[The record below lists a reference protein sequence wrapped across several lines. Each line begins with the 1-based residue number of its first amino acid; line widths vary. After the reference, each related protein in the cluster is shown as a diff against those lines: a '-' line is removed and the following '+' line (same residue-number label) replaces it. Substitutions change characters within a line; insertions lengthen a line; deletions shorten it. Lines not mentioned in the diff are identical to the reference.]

1 MSLSDATGQTANMT
15 GTEKTD
21 CYSARQRKP
30 EENGELTW
38 VDDAFDE
45 TYEDKDDAALPP
57 LKIVWRNVVLMTLLH
72 IGAVYGLTIVPSA
85 KPFTLVWGR
94 FASFFLDYSM
104 RHYIDHAMIMVLSS
118 AGYSAVYSGCE
129 GAFRSCLSDTLC
141 LLLENREQ
149 H

>member
-21 CYSARQRKP
+21 CYSARQRNP

-45 TYEDKDDAALPP
+45 TYTSKDDSSLPP
-57 LKIVWRNVVLMTLLH
+57 VKIVWRNVVLMTLLH

-94 FASFFLDYSM
+94 FASFFWTILCANILIMLLSWCCTVRFILDA
-104 RHYIDHAMIMVLSS
+104 R
-118 AGYSAVYSGCE
+118 GRF
-129 GAFRSCLSDTLC
+129 GAACRIHSVFC
-141 LLLENREQ
+141 
-149 H
+149 